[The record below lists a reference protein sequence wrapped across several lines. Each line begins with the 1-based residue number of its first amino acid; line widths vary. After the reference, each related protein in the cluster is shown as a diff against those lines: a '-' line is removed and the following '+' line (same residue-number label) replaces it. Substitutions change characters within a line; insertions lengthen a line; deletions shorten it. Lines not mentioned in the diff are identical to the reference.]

1 MRRGVTSVSLS
12 GAIGR
17 SNHRGRSTLT
27 GFATLLAVCLAI
39 LPAAP
44 PALAHFL
51 LNFNLRQIHVEAL
64 ADGFR
69 VFIRLPMPMVVATPA
84 HARNPDDPTLVA
96 PYTFNRV
103 ASGRLLHY
111 VDGAK
116 LLAAPA
122 GLGRLVAGG
131 HHFVV
136 DRQRFPGE
144 VEAVRVHDA
153 TGVRAP
159 VPLFN
164 SLNEAKLA
172 LSGPVYPPGTTETL
186 VGDALVDVAIFY
198 PHAGPKDSFEFSSS
212 LATELPGTD
221 LTENLLRFY
230 RADGT
235 VSVYR
240 ARGPLTAPIVG
251 GASPLALGATYV
263 YQGVRHILEGA
274 DHVLFVL
281 CLTLGAPT
289 IRRLVSL
296 ATGFT
301 IGHSATLVA
310 GFLGYAPRVSWFV
323 PAVETGIALSIIYV
337 AAVSLF
343 RMRSNNLLATAAV
356 GLLHGFGFSFVLSQI
371 LKLDSGSLALS
382 LISFNV
388 GIEIGQLGI
397 ILLVWPAL
405 RWLDRRS
412 PRLSARVRATV
423 ASGSVAVALVWVG
436 TRSVALLHSI

>member
-1 MRRGVTSVSLS
+1 MRREVAQVSLS
-12 GAIGR
+12 LAIGR
-17 SNHRGRSTLT
+17 SNHGRRASLA
-27 GFATLLAVCLAI
+27 GFAGLLAVSLAI
-39 LPAAP
+39 LPAAR
-44 PALAHFL
+44 PARAHFL

-69 VFIRLPMPMVVATPA
+69 VFIRMPMPMAVAAPE
-84 HARNPDDPTLVA
+84 HARNPDNPTLVA
-96 PYTFNRV
+96 PYTFNRM
-103 ASGRLLHY
+103 AQGRLLHY

-116 LLAAPA
+116 LLADPS

-131 HHFVV
+131 HHFFVG
-136 DRQRFPGE
+136 RERLEGK

-153 TGVRAP
+153 TGVSAP

-164 SLNEAKLA
+164 SLNEAKRA
-172 LSGPVYPPGTTETL
+172 LNGPVYPSGAGETL
-186 VGDALVDVAIFY
+186 AGDALVDVAIFY
-198 PHAGPKDSFEFSSS
+198 PYAGPKASFALSCS
-212 LATELPGTD
+212 LATELPGAD

-240 ARGPLTAPIVG
+240 ARGPLTAPLVG
-251 GASPLALGATYV
+251 GASPLAQTAAYV
-263 YQGVRHILEGA
+263 AQGVRHILGGA

-281 CLTLGAPT
+281 CLTLGATT

-301 IGHSATLVA
+301 IGHSVTLVA
-310 GFLGYAPRVSWFV
+310 GFLGYVPNVPWFI

-343 RMRSNNLLATAAV
+343 RMGSNNLLATAAV

-397 ILLVWPAL
+397 ILLAWPAL
-405 RWLDRRS
+405 RWLDQRS
-412 PRLSARVRATV
+412 PRLSARVRLTV

-436 TRSVALLHSI
+436 TRSLALLHSI

>member
-1 MRRGVTSVSLS
+1 MRCGVTAVSRT
-12 GAIGR
+12 GR
-17 SNHRGRSTLT
+17 SNQRTRPPLA
-27 GFATLLAVCLAI
+27 GFAVLLFTSLSI
-39 LPAAP
+39 LPAAR
-44 PALAHFL
+44 AHFL

-64 ADGFR
+64 PDGFR
-69 VFIRLPMPMVVATPA
+69 VFIRLPMPMAVATPE
-84 HARNPDDPTLVA
+84 HARKPDDPAMVA

-103 ASGRLLHY
+103 AGGRVLHY
-111 VDGAK
+111 VDAAR

-122 GLGRLVAGG
+122 GLGQLVAGG

-136 DRQRFPGE
+136 DGRRLAGE

-153 TGVRAP
+153 TGISAA

-164 SLNEAKLA
+164 SLSEAKQA
-172 LSGPVYPPGTTETL
+172 MSGPVYPSGATETL
-186 VGDALVDVAIFY
+186 VGDALVDVRMFY
-198 PHAGPKDSFEFSSS
+198 PYAGPKDSFAFSST
-212 LATELPGTD
+212 LAAELPGSD

-240 ARGPLTAPIVG
+240 ARGPLRTPIVG
-251 GASPLALGATYV
+251 GASPLTLAATYV

-281 CLTLGAPT
+281 CLTLGAGT
-289 IRRLVSL
+289 TRRLVWL

-301 IGHSATLVA
+301 LGHSVTLVA
-310 GFLGYAPRVSWFV
+310 GVLGYAPKFPWFV
-323 PAVETGIALSIIYV
+323 PAVETAIALSIIYV
-337 AAVSLF
+337 AALSLT
-343 RMRSNNLLATAAV
+343 RIRSTSLLVTAVV

-371 LKLDSGSLALS
+371 LKLDSSGLALS
-382 LISFNV
+382 LVAFNA
-388 GIEIGQLGI
+388 GIEVGQVGI

-412 PRLSARVRATV
+412 PRLSARVRAAV
-423 ASGSVAVALVWVG
+423 ASGSVAFALVWVG
-436 TRSVALLHSI
+436 TRSVALLRSV